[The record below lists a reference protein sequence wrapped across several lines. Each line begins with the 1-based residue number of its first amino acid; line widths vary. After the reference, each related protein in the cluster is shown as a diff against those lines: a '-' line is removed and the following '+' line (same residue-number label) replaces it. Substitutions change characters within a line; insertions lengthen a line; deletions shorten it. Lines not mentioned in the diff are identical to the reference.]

1 MGLVVRKTNLDLR
14 QIQLVTKD
22 DMAAVGQY
30 IRQRILERTA
40 RGVDASGQP
49 FQAYSDGYA
58 KEKRESLGSGGAVD
72 LMVSGEMQRA
82 ISYEVAPDAKSVKV
96 FFAR

>member
-1 MGLVVRKTNLDLR
+1 MFKARLNLVDLDFARRNLLTR
-14 QIQLVTKD
+14 D
-22 DMAAVGQY
+22 DMAAVGQM

-49 FQAYSDGYA
+49 FQPYSDGYA
-58 KEKRESLGSGGAVD
+58 KVKREALGTSGVD

-82 ISYEVAPDAKSVKV
+82 ITYEVRPDNTAVTLY
-96 FFAR
+96 FAR

>member
-1 MGLVVRKTNLDLR
+1 MGITVRRSQINLGPVVTY
-14 QIQLVTKD
+14 D

-40 RGVDASGQP
+40 RGVDATGAP
-49 FQAYSDGYA
+49 FAAYTAAYV
-58 KEKRESLGSGGAVD
+58 ERKREALGSMGGVD

-82 ISYEVAPDAKSVKV
+82 ITYEVAPDQKSVSV
-96 FFAR
+96 FFAV